1 VYTTASKHIK
11 FGRGDHNTFLP
22 TTTTLGMHL
31 VRFRD
36 PSGTIR
42 QGTATDDTVAFGDQ
56 AYARDSVDILP
67 PCEPTKI
74 ICVGRNYADHAAERD
89 ADVPDRPLLFL
100 KPPNAVAAPESTVTL
115 PAGKE
120 RIDWEAEFA
129 VVIDEQCRNVAEAD
143 ALDVVRGYTCLND
156 LSNRDD
162 QDREQ
167 DWVRGK
173 AFDNAAPLGPVIA
186 TPDEVPDDANIE
198 LRVNGETKQDAT
210 IDQVYFSVAELI
222 AEITEYMTL
231 EPGDV
236 ISTGTPAGVG
246 ALTDG
251 DHVEVEIEGIGT
263 LEHDV
268 EIPDE

>member
-1 VYTTASKHIK
+1 
-11 FGRGDHNTFLP
+11 
-22 TTTTLGMHL
+22 MHMI
-31 VRFRD
+31 RFRD
-36 PSGTIR
+36 RAGTVR
-42 QGTATDDTVAFGDQ
+42 EGTRDGDTVEFGGQEYDQ
-56 AYARDSVDILP
+56 SAVDVLP

-74 ICVGRNYADHAAERD
+74 VCVGRNYADHAAERD

-100 KPPNAVAAPESTVTL
+100 KPPNAVAAPDSTVTL

-120 RIDWEAEFA
+120 RIDWEAELA
-129 VVIDEQCRNVAEAD
+129 VIIGEECRNVAESEAM
-143 ALDVVRGYTCLND
+143 DVVAGYTCLND

-162 QDREQ
+162 QNQEQ
-167 DWVRGK
+167 NWVRGK
-173 AFDNAAPLGPVIA
+173 AFDNAAPIGPVVA

-198 LRVNGETKQDAT
+198 LRVNGEPRQSSS
-210 IDQVYFSVAELI
+210 IDRFYFSVPELI

-231 EPGDV
+231 NPGDV

-246 ALTDG
+246 ALSDG
-251 DHVEVEIEGIGT
+251 DHVAVEIEGIGT